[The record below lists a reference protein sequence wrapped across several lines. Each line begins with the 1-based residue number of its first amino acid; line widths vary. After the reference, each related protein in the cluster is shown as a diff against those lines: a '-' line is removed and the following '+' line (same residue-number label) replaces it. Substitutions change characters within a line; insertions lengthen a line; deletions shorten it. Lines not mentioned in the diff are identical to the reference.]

1 MKVVFFLFVTSLKLR
16 RTDSLEKSH
25 LPLFPRVGG
34 SLPEC
39 QKLRNPPSLR
49 DTMSQMNMVK
59 IYLPNKWFIIH
70 VEHVR
75 AEFRSF

>member
-1 MKVVFFLFVTSLKLR
+1 MFQSQLAV
-16 RTDSLEKSH
+16 SH
-25 LPLFPRVGG
+25 AKTA
-34 SLPEC
+34 EC

-49 DTMSQMNMVK
+49 DTMSQMNMVT